1 MAKKERDEKKEMVNK
16 ARAQPGKKN
25 SKEGSEEKE
34 SNTKVWEKAKKYK
47 ENTRQPQIVDKGI
60 YIGVGKIKQ
69 V

>member
-1 MAKKERDEKKEMVNK
+1 ME
-16 ARAQPGKKN
+16 KN

-34 SNTKVWEKAKKYK
+34 SNTKVWEKAKKDK
-47 ENTRQPQIVDKGI
+47 ENTQQPQIVDKGI